1 MNEGETEWSAP
12 VVIDLG
18 SVAESAQG
26 FNFGVDGTMQDVV
39 SP

>member
-1 MNEGETEWSAP
+1 MNEGETGWSAP

-18 SVAESAQG
+18 SAVSAAQG
-26 FNFGVDGTMQDVV
+26 GPIGTDGTIQDPF